1 MTVTGQRA
9 QPRHSDQALTFQNIF
24 KCLESNRQT
33 QEKSVYVKGLVVL
46 ISTPLSEN
54 SFCLLHTEGE
64 VAGLCLGPGLPVPI
78 LHTPGREEDVILQL

>member
-1 MTVTGQRA
+1 M
-9 QPRHSDQALTFQNIF
+9 
-24 KCLESNRQT
+24 
-33 QEKSVYVKGLVVL
+33 YVKGLVVL

-64 VAGLCLGPGLPVPI
+64 AAGLCLGPGLPVPI